1 MKDLRN
7 NGTVFASGFSLR
19 SNPKDKIAILS
30 LMDTLS
36 HDDKNISFTYALPL
50 SILKEIKDGIEDAIK
65 DIENI
70 E

>member
-1 MKDLRN
+1 MKDSRN
-7 NGTVFASGFSLR
+7 NSTVFVSGFSLR

-36 HDDKNISFTYALPL
+36 NDDENINFTYALPL
-50 SILKEIKDGIEDAIK
+50 SILEEIRDGIEDAIK